1 MLSNIWKHP
10 KTSVVGMMTAITTV
24 GGVLTQ
30 HGVTLGHAGTGTV
43 VALIGAIASALLGLL
58 AKDPEASASPAA
70 SSQKVGALMLAV
82 LLISVPFS
90 AGCNA
95 KNVAQDIVNW
105 TPALQSTVATVDSI
119 LGGLDPALAPAFIAA
134 TAGFDAGSNLVVAQ
148 AKAYLANPSA
158 SILATLQ
165 SAVVTFQQSVSQA
178 VLAAAGITNSA
189 SQKTALASINGVA
202 TIVNAILAL
211 VTSVSG
217 KAQVAEMA
225 ARSPVKLAMV
235 MKLEDRQLQA
245 SIVAAHYD
253 VPISVAMIDCNR
265 AQYQLMQAGF

>member
-10 KTSVVGMMTAITTV
+10 KTSAVGVLIAITTV
-24 GGVLTQ
+24 VGVLTQ
-30 HGVTLGHAGTGTV
+30 QGVTLGKAGTGTV
-43 VALIGAIASALLGLL
+43 VALIGAIASAFLGLL
-58 AKDPEASASPAA
+58 SKDPESSSAPAA
-70 SSQKVGALMLAV
+70 SSQKVGALMLVA
-82 LLISVPFS
+82 LLITAPFG

-119 LGGLDPALAPAFIAA
+119 LGGLDPGLAPAFVAA

-165 SAVVTFQQSVSQA
+165 TAVVTFQQSVNQA

-189 SQKTALASINGVA
+189 NQKTALASINGVA
-202 TIVNAILAL
+202 AIVNAILAL

-217 KAQVAEMA
+217 KAQVAAMA
-225 ARSPVKLAMV
+225 AHSPLKLAMV
-235 MKLEDRQLQA
+235 IQLEDRQLEA
-245 SIVAAHYD
+245 RIVSAHYD
-253 VPISVAMIDCNR
+253 LPLYIAAIDCNR
-265 AQYQLMQAGF
+265 TQYQLMQAGF